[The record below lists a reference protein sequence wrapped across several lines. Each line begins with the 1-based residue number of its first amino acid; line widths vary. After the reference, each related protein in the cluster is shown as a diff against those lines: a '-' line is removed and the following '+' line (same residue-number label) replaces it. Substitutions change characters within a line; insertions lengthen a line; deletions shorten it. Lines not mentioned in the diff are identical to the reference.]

1 MKPAWDELGDNFINS
16 KTTIIGDV
24 DCTVEESLCAK
35 YGVKG
40 YPTIKYFTDATGE
53 DGELYEGG
61 RDINSLLA
69 FAEESLAPSCSHAN
83 MQFCDEEQTATLET
97 YLAMT
102 AAERKKIVDDAD
114 KAAADIMEKFEEDA
128 AKLNAR
134 YAEMKVE
141 KEAFKNSVNTKELK
155 LLKSIRGGELLGRQR

>member
-1 MKPAWDELGDNFINS
+1 
-16 KTTIIGDV
+16 
-24 DCTVEESLCAK
+24 
-35 YGVKG
+35 
-40 YPTIKYFTDATGE
+40 
-53 DGELYEGG
+53 
-61 RDINSLLA
+61 
-69 FAEESLAPSCSHAN
+69 

-141 KEAFKNSVNTKELK
+141 KEAFKKSVNTKELK

>member
-1 MKPAWDELGDNFINS
+1 
-16 KTTIIGDV
+16 
-24 DCTVEESLCAK
+24 
-35 YGVKG
+35 
-40 YPTIKYFTDATGE
+40 
-53 DGELYEGG
+53 
-61 RDINSLLA
+61 
-69 FAEESLAPSCSHAN
+69 
-83 MQFCDEEQTATLET
+83 MQFCDEEQMATLET

-141 KEAFKNSVNTKELK
+141 KEAFKKSVNTKELK
-155 LLKSIRGGELLGRQR
+155 LLKSIIGGELLGRQR